1 MQFFISSK
9 GGICTPDRGPKAQA
23 IQLSRL
29 KKKISA
35 LSNVEDFLAL
45 IEELWKKCKFPAEN
59 VKTKMTESKR
69 TSKDPNAP
77 KRARN
82 AFMFMS
88 DEYRESLKK
97 ERPDLVGAEI
107 IRELGRIWREDFGS
121 EDKEPFEALAAFDK
135 ARYEAEVQ
143 TYEETGRIA
152 PTVSP
157 RKVRSKRITKTE
169 IHVPGE
175 MSMNDP
181 VENAPSDHSQLTIE
195 RSDSQ
200 ETVVN
205 EEAFQVQEETNSQD
219 TLVAGESIPSD
230 GEDLIDEGSED
241 PSNLS
246 LPTLKRVDSQE
257 TVVDVETTHSIDS
270 QETVVD
276 VETTPTIDS
285 QETVAEESILSDGED
300 LIDEDPDSYDPEG
313 SPMPY
318 RQRLIEFLTL
328 VGGPVSEV
336 DEILGKYSSG
346 EEMFAALEKQYG
358 DAYSKAEANK
368 NEPPKATRKVR
379 KLPEFIPARSGA
391 RARVSKSEKDT
402 KVPLEEPL
410 EDLLEKIAP
419 KKVTKTDMRKA
430 EAAYRKQ
437 IGSKIKQDEPSLDR
451 STLNTVLKEGW
462 TQLTQEAKL
471 AFLD

>member
-1 MQFFISSK
+1 
-9 GGICTPDRGPKAQA
+9 
-23 IQLSRL
+23 
-29 KKKISA
+29 
-35 LSNVEDFLAL
+35 
-45 IEELWKKCKFPAEN
+45 
-59 VKTKMTESKR
+59 
-69 TSKDPNAP
+69 
-77 KRARN
+77 
-82 AFMFMS
+82 
-88 DEYRESLKK
+88 
-97 ERPDLVGAEI
+97 
-107 IRELGRIWREDFGS
+107 
-121 EDKEPFEALAAFDK
+121 
-135 ARYEAEVQ
+135 
-143 TYEETGRIA
+143 
-152 PTVSP
+152 
-157 RKVRSKRITKTE
+157 
-169 IHVPGE
+169 
-175 MSMNDP
+175 
-181 VENAPSDHSQLTIE
+181 
-195 RSDSQ
+195 
-200 ETVVN
+200 
-205 EEAFQVQEETNSQD
+205 
-219 TLVAGESIPSD
+219 
-230 GEDLIDEGSED
+230 
-241 PSNLS
+241 
-246 LPTLKRVDSQE
+246 
-257 TVVDVETTHSIDS
+257 
-270 QETVVD
+270 VD

>member
-1 MQFFISSK
+1 
-9 GGICTPDRGPKAQA
+9 
-23 IQLSRL
+23 
-29 KKKISA
+29 
-35 LSNVEDFLAL
+35 
-45 IEELWKKCKFPAEN
+45 
-59 VKTKMTESKR
+59 
-69 TSKDPNAP
+69 
-77 KRARN
+77 
-82 AFMFMS
+82 
-88 DEYRESLKK
+88 
-97 ERPDLVGAEI
+97 
-107 IRELGRIWREDFGS
+107 
-121 EDKEPFEALAAFDK
+121 
-135 ARYEAEVQ
+135 
-143 TYEETGRIA
+143 
-152 PTVSP
+152 
-157 RKVRSKRITKTE
+157 
-169 IHVPGE
+169 
-175 MSMNDP
+175 MNDP

-328 VGGPVSEV
+328 VGGPV
-336 DEILGKYSSG
+336 
-346 EEMFAALEKQYG
+346 
-358 DAYSKAEANK
+358 
-368 NEPPKATRKVR
+368 
-379 KLPEFIPARSGA
+379 
-391 RARVSKSEKDT
+391 
-402 KVPLEEPL
+402 
-410 EDLLEKIAP
+410 
-419 KKVTKTDMRKA
+419 
-430 EAAYRKQ
+430 
-437 IGSKIKQDEPSLDR
+437 
-451 STLNTVLKEGW
+451 
-462 TQLTQEAKL
+462 
-471 AFLD
+471 

>member
-23 IQLSRL
+23 LQLSRL
-29 KKKISA
+29 KKKVSA
-35 LSNVEDFLAL
+35 LSNVEDLLAL

-59 VKTKMTESKR
+59 FKTKMAEPKR

-88 DEYRESLKK
+88 DEHRESLKK
-97 ERPDLVGAEI
+97 ERHDLVGAEI

-121 EDKEPFEALAAFDK
+121 EDKEPFEALAALDK

-169 IHVPGE
+169 IHFPGE

-181 VENAPSDHSQLTIE
+181 VENAPSDLSQHTLE

-200 ETVVN
+200 ETVVT
-205 EEAFQVQEETNSQD
+205 EEAFQEEVESQG
-219 TLVAGESIPSD
+219 TLVAEASILSD

-246 LPTLKRVDSQE
+246 HPALKRVDSQE
-257 TVVDVETTHSIDS
+257 SVVAVETTHSIDS

-276 VETTPTIDS
+276 TESTPTIDS
-285 QETVAEESILSDGED
+285 QETVAEKSILSDGED

-313 SPMPY
+313 SLMPY

-328 VGGPVSEV
+328 VGGAVSEV

-346 EEMFAALEKQYG
+346 EEMFDALEKQYG
-358 DAYSKAEANK
+358 DVYSKAEGVQANK
-368 NEPPKATRKVR
+368 KEQPTAARKVR
-379 KLPEFIPARSGA
+379 KLPAFITG
-391 RARVSKSEKDT
+391 SKSEKET
-402 KVPLEEPL
+402 QVPLEEPL

-437 IGSKIKQDEPSLDR
+437 IGSKLKQDEPSLDR

-471 AFLD
+471 AFLE